1 MSDTAQNAN
10 QHAPADTHARASADA
25 PVSGEEY
32 VAQVSVSGLNLGQMN
47 AAQVV
52 QLQRTLGNRYMQRL
66 AHNAQAKQHRRDT
79 PPERPAPEIDSQ
91 SQDSTPG
98 DHLIQ
103 RRLGF
108 EFEEN
113 KWRAWKVENNKV
125 RSARRK
131 EELHTGTNYKLEGD
145 DTPGD
150 KLANIEFVTE
160 PFGATPAGLTDYLA
174 TMTEVLDVVERITPL
189 AGKPGPGD
197 DNQVKAAKKPP
208 AFTPANYVNQPQHG
222 LSHADVALSAG
233 TGAGLGQ
240 FKMQATSGISLE
252 NIPAVMENF
261 GITPDEKKLK
271 VLRQGGRNRDAVKQR
286 MGIDDNK
293 YDRLDSS
300 LTRKEPARKIQAN
313 QALLG
318 GSPTVARDALGRLGN
333 ELTYS
338 LVQRAEIN
346 GHPQKLLGFLS
357 ILIMNIKGLGV
368 AVNGP
373 AKYRLPF
380 LGRNNFVTLFGSLL
394 DDTRAALASG
404 NGRAFIAHVLDA
416 NNATSLV
423 PGDNNK
429 TADTPLVS
437 GFPTLSDLTIGKW
450 LTGILQGTDY
460 LDPNTIETL
469 MNGQPKK
476 MGLFNKY
483 SKKEKETSK
492 DALESFATAPAMDTT
507 EGANPMAILENRGIV
522 GGAFATDFPM
532 NEAITIGYNY
542 LKFFVDLAAGTV
554 DNNYDYPSYDVQRQQ
569 PPDDQQPDNPQP
581 DNVQNDPGGEEVVIE

>member
-1 MSDTAQNAN
+1 MPIST
-10 QHAPADTHARASADA
+10 PRPIPMRASADA

-32 VAQVSVSGLNLGQMN
+32 VAQVSVSGLKLGQMN

-66 AHNAQAKQHRRDT
+66 AHNAQAKPHRRDT
-79 PPERPAPEIDSQ
+79 PPEHPAPIAAPRSAPEIDPQ
-91 SQDSTPG
+91 SQDTTPG

-131 EELHTGTNYKLEGD
+131 EELHTGTNYELEGD

-160 PFGATPAGLTDYLA
+160 PFGATPGGLTDYLA

-233 TGAGLGQ
+233 TGAVLGQ

-271 VLRQGGRNRDAVKQR
+271 VLRQGGKNRDEVKQR
-286 MGIDDNK
+286 MGINDGK
-293 YDRLDSS
+293 YDQLDSS
-300 LTRKEPARKIQAN
+300 LTRKAPARKIQAN

-394 DDTRAALASG
+394 DDTRGAGVRKRPRLHRPRT
-404 NGRAFIAHVLDA
+404 GR
-416 NNATSLV
+416 
-423 PGDNNK
+423 
-429 TADTPLVS
+429 
-437 GFPTLSDLTIGKW
+437 
-450 LTGILQGTDY
+450 Q
-460 LDPNTIETL
+460 
-469 MNGQPKK
+469 
-476 MGLFNKY
+476 
-483 SKKEKETSK
+483 
-492 DALESFATAPAMDTT
+492 
-507 EGANPMAILENRGIV
+507 
-522 GGAFATDFPM
+522 
-532 NEAITIGYNY
+532 
-542 LKFFVDLAAGTV
+542 
-554 DNNYDYPSYDVQRQQ
+554 
-569 PPDDQQPDNPQP
+569 
-581 DNVQNDPGGEEVVIE
+581 